1 MTKTN
6 NWQERKASRDAEKLK
21 NKEEIRATSGPSL
34 RDVELS
40 DFKRILG
47 LEGLEVKKKIKNFFH
62 I

>member
-40 DFKRILG
+40 DFKRILS
-47 LEGLEVKKKIKNFFH
+47 LEGLEV
-62 I
+62 